1 VTALAVLPGL
11 LPGVLDD
18 SSTMPGWFQLGIVA
32 VGTIVAV
39 IAGGAAFA
47 YMYRRHSVFVRGVRG
62 TAIVVDVRPTSAFQR
77 HSVIERATENVT
89 IATSARPRGVTVAQ
103 KLPAGQ
109 YQVGQVVDV
118 VQAKGNPDRIFLYR
132 PDLERSALGVY
143 SPLFV
148 MVMIPVILYAAL
160 TGPG

>member
-1 VTALAVLPGL
+1 MTRGLTA

-18 SSTMPGWFQLGIVA
+18 SSTMPGWFQLGVVA
-32 VGTIVAV
+32 VGTFVMVVA
-39 IAGGAAFA
+39 AGAAFA
-47 YMYRRHSVFVRGVRG
+47 YMYRRHSVFVRGLRG
-62 TAIVVDVRPTSAFQR
+62 TAVVVDVRPISVFQR

-89 IATSARPRGVTVAQ
+89 IATEARPRGVTVAQ

-118 VQAKGNPDRIFLYR
+118 VQAKGDPDRIFLYR
-132 PDLERSALGVY
+132 PDLERSAWGVY

-148 MVMIPVILYAAL
+148 IAMIPVILYAAL
-160 TGPG
+160 TGPS

>member
-1 VTALAVLPGL
+1 MTPVSA
-11 LPGVLDD
+11 GVLDS
-18 SSTMPGWFQLGIVA
+18 SSTMPVWFQLGVVA
-32 VGTIVAV
+32 VVTVVAV
-39 IAGGAAFA
+39 IACGAAFA
-47 YMYRRHSVFVRGVRG
+47 YMYRRHSVFARGVRG

-77 HSVIERATENVT
+77 HSVVERATENVT
-89 IATSARPRGVTVAQ
+89 IATAARPGGVTVAQ

-118 VQAKGNPDRIFLYR
+118 VQAKGDPDRIFLYR

-143 SPLFV
+143 SPLALIV
-148 MVMIPVILYAAL
+148 LVPVILYAAL

>member
-1 VTALAVLPGL
+1 VSHLAA

-18 SSTMPGWFQLGIVA
+18 SSMMPGWFQLGVVA
-32 VGTIVAV
+32 VGTV
-39 IAGGAAFA
+39 IAVVAAGAAFA

-62 TAIVVDVRPTSAFQR
+62 SAVVVDVRPTAVFQR

-89 IATSARPRGVTVAQ
+89 IATEARPRGVTVAQ

-109 YQVGQVVDV
+109 YRVGQVVEV
-118 VQAKGNPDRIFLYR
+118 VQARGNPDRIFLYR

-143 SPLFV
+143 SPLAV
-148 MVMIPVILYAAL
+148 IVLVPVTLYAAL
-160 TGPG
+160 TGPN